1 MNPSPAETP
10 RVPWRFAPLLLA
22 LYAGA
27 VAVLS
32 WPWLATASTRVLDH
46 WDPLFHA
53 WKLMFAARS
62 LLAGHVLPPDGN
74 TNLYYPNSGAF
85 FYEALHW
92 PQAVFA
98 APLLAAGV
106 GPVLAYHATMVFF
119 WALSGVF
126 FWAWLRALG
135 LRRPG
140 AVLGGLFFTVL
151 PYRMS
156 YLVEF
161 NMQLAF
167 GLPLLLFAITRF
179 FQRPGFRYALLAA
192 VAWWLQA
199 TSELYQA
206 VFFLFI
212 IPLLILPLLA
222 RDPALLR
229 SARRFWLP
237 FAAAAALCAALS
249 LPFLLP
255 YARTLGDGTL
265 TRSLLEMR
273 QHTLEPFSY
282 LLPWGRFRLL
292 PVPKA
297 HHDEMSVYPT
307 LALSLAALLAAVAY
321 RRPPANAHQRL
332 AARLFGAACALFA
345 ALSLLSH
352 WIPGAGDGLVAAL
365 SWAALAAVAL
375 SIPVLLRR
383 DRGVARA
390 AVAGLCAAGLFGLVM
405 SFGPDIRIASN
416 HTTAPNVLFAFL
428 HSLVPGLAGFRVVS
442 RFAVFPL
449 MAVCAAAAFG
459 TEWAARALRDR
470 PRSLRLLALTA
481 FLALF
486 LAECIRPETLR
497 TRPVRDTSASAVLA
511 ALDAREEP
519 FVLAVVPM
527 GNRELDSE
535 HMLAV
540 ERHDRLGI
548 WAWGGTYPQWTRKVH
563 GALQPHD
570 GIAPDQAAAL
580 LRQPWPETLVLEDRR
595 PFPGILPDDYAAW
608 FGPLAETI
616 AEDSDFRLLRI
627 LPAQEDQPEAVR
639 LVRRDFALARPV
651 ARFALSA
658 RDAPARVWLD
668 LNGVPV
674 GVWDVEA
681 PVQAALAVPPELLV
695 DHLPQRFRFHAE
707 GDRPFRL
714 ADFRLEAGGL
724 PAVSGLPSHVPDLPW
739 LSAHPALPARAVPLD
754 IRYPGG
760 MVLCGAMRRQG
771 TDEEVAEAG
780 TLPLRLFLRFP
791 ARTRSV
797 PGLMFSP
804 GFARQGFVLFQ
815 HATSLRTAVTDAT
828 AFGFAQGRIVTVDVN
843 LPLPGLLH
851 PGETYDLTLDVK
863 SPSGRRLSG
872 HDADGRKIRHAP
884 LGLHW
889 RAR

>member
-1 MNPSPAETP
+1 ME
-10 RVPWRFAPLLLA
+10 VV
-22 LYAGA
+22 LYFQSQSKTNAGEKLGGVQA
-27 VAVLS
+27 VAALCG
-32 WPWLATASTRVLDH
+32 WLVQVVEGLPPPRRLAALMDFWRPVGAIVEAGGTSVTVEPAVFGALPVVFFDHDPSSLPQNAFCVTHDSVATAQ
-46 WDPLFHA
+46 
-53 WKLMFAARS
+53 MAARE
-62 LLAGHVLPPDGN
+62 L
-74 TNLYYPNSGAF
+74 
-85 FYEALHW
+85 
-92 PQAVFA
+92 
-98 APLLAAGV
+98 
-106 GPVLAYHATMVFF
+106 M
-119 WALSGVF
+119 
-126 FWAWLRALG
+126 
-135 LRRPG
+135 
-140 AVLGGLFFTVL
+140 LGGARAFAFV
-151 PYRMS
+151 PYP
-156 YLVEF
+156 E
-161 NMQLAF
+161 
-167 GLPLLLFAITRF
+167 
-179 FQRPGFRYALLAA
+179 
-192 VAWWLQA
+192 
-199 TSELYQA
+199 
-206 VFFLFI
+206 
-212 IPLLILPLLA
+212 
-222 RDPALLR
+222 
-229 SARRFWLP
+229 RRFWSDERERG
-237 FAAAAALCAALS
+237 FLS
-249 LPFLLP
+249 
-255 YARTLGDGTL
+255 A
-265 TRSLLEMR
+265 
-273 QHTLEPFSY
+273 
-282 LLPWGRFRLL
+282 
-292 PVPKA
+292 
-297 HHDEMSVYPT
+297 
-307 LALSLAALLAAVAY
+307 LALNGRACRVFPGRPSAADPTRYQRKLRAFLAEL
-321 RRPPANAHQRL
+321 PKP
-332 AARLFGAACALFA
+332 CALFA

-470 PRSLRLLALTA
+470 PRSLRLLALPA

-486 LAECIRPETLR
+486 LAECLRPGTLR

-563 GALQPHD
+563 GALRPHD

-681 PVQAALAVPPELLV
+681 PVQAAIAVPPELLV
-695 DHLPQRFRFHAE
+695 EHLPQRFRFHAE

-714 ADFRLEAGGL
+714 ADFRLEAGGI

-739 LSAHPALPARAVPLD
+739 LSAHPALPPRAVPLD

-760 MVLCGAMRRQG
+760 MVLCGAMRRPC
-771 TDEEVAEAG
+771 TDEEVAESG
-780 TLPLRLFLRFP
+780 ILPLRLFLRFP
-791 ARTRSV
+791 AGTRSA
-797 PGLMFSP
+797 PGLLVSP
-804 GFARQGFVLFQ
+804 GFARRGSVLFQ
-815 HATSLRTAVTDAT
+815 HATPLRAAVTDAT

-843 LPLPGLLH
+843 LPLPGLLR

-863 SPSGRRLSG
+863 TPSGHRLSG

-884 LGLHW
+884 LGLRW

>member
-1 MNPSPAETP
+1 MGEAADNLPC
-10 RVPWRFAPLLLA
+10 VPWRRAPLVLLMCA
-22 LYAGA
+22 AA
-27 VAVLS
+27 VALLS
-32 WPWLATASTRVLDH
+32 WPWLATASTRVLNH
-46 WDPLFHA
+46 WDPPFHA
-53 WKLMFAARS
+53 WKLMFAART
-62 LLAGHVLPPDGN
+62 LLAGHILPPDGN

-98 APLLAAGV
+98 TPLLAAGV
-106 GPVLAYHATMVFF
+106 GPVLTYHATMVFF

-192 VAWWLQA
+192 VAWWFQA

-206 VFFLFI
+206 VFFLFV
-212 IPLLILPLLA
+212 IPLLVLPLLA

-292 PVPKA
+292 PVPKT

-321 RRPPANAHQRL
+321 RRPPANVRQRL
-332 AARLFGAACALFA
+332 AARLFGSACALFTA
-345 ALSLLSH
+345 FSLLGH
-352 WIPGAGDGLVAAL
+352 WLPGAGDGLVAAL
-365 SWAALAAVAL
+365 SWAAVAAVAL

-390 AVAGLCAAGLFGLVM
+390 AVAGLGAAGLFGLVM

-416 HTTAPNVLFAFL
+416 DTSAPNVLFAFL

-470 PRSLRLLALTA
+470 PRPLRMLALSA

-486 LAECIRPETLR
+486 LAECIRPGTLR

-511 ALDAREEP
+511 ALDARKEP
-519 FVLAVVPM
+519 FALAVVPM

-535 HMLAV
+535 HMLTV

-548 WAWGGTYPQWTRKVH
+548 WAWGGTYPTWTRKVH
-563 GALQPHD
+563 GALRPHD
-570 GIAPDQAAAL
+570 GIAPDQAASL
-580 LRQPWPETLVLEDRR
+580 LRQPWPETLVLEDHR

-627 LPAQEDQPEAVR
+627 LPDRKDEAEAVR

-651 ARFALSA
+651 ARFTLSTQS
-658 RDAPARVWLD
+658 APARVWLD

-681 PVQAALAVPPELLV
+681 PVQAALAIPPRLLV

-707 GDRPFRL
+707 DDRPFHL
-714 ADFRLEAGGL
+714 ADFQLESGKV
-724 PAVSGLPSHVPDLPW
+724 PAVAGLPSDAPDLPW
-739 LSAHPALPARAVPLD
+739 LAVYPALPAHAVPLD

-760 MVLCGAMRRQG
+760 MVLCGAMLRPG
-771 TDEEVAEAG
+771 AEETAAEHG
-780 TLPLRLFLRFP
+780 ILPLRLFLRFP
-791 ARTRSV
+791 ESAKNL
-797 PGLMFSP
+797 PGLVLSP
-804 GFARQGFVLFQ
+804 GFAQRGSVLFQ
-815 HATSLRTAVTDAT
+815 HPTPLRAAVTDAN
-828 AFGFAQGRIVTVDVN
+828 AFGFAQGRTVAADVN
-843 LPLPGLLH
+843 LPLPGLLRH
-851 PGETYDLTLDVK
+851 GETYDLTLDVK
-863 SPSGRRLSG
+863 TPSGHRLSG
-872 HDADGRKIRHAP
+872 RDANGRKIRHAP
-884 LGLHW
+884 LGLLWH
-889 RAR
+889 AR